1 MSEDAA
7 RRRTD
12 EALQKA
18 GLADMR
24 PAYRK
29 LLVQLKQADPAAF
42 QEATR
47 RYREDLEPAVAGGDA
62 DPISAWLD
70 YGCWLAGRIA
80 DGRAMAIDATGRA
93 RPFEPS
99 APDAGTM
106 ILHIPDDDR
115 AQAIALAMPS
125 APSESQRETAE
136 LLLG

>member
-1 MSEDAA
+1 VSEDTA
-7 RRRTD
+7 RRLTD

-47 RYREDLEPAVAGGDA
+47 RYREDLEPAVSGGDA

-70 YGCWLAGRIA
+70 YGCWLASRIA
-80 DGRAMAIDATGRA
+80 EGRAMAIDATGRA
-93 RPFEPS
+93 RPFDPS

-106 ILHIPDDDR
+106 ILHVPDDDR
-115 AQAIALAMPS
+115 APAIALAMPC

-136 LLLG
+136 LLLR

>member
-1 MSEDAA
+1 VSEDAA
-7 RRRTD
+7 KRRTD

-24 PAYRK
+24 PVYRK

-47 RYREDLEPAVAGGDA
+47 RYRDDLEPAVSGGDA

-70 YGCWLAGRIA
+70 YGCWLAGRITE
-80 DGRAMAIDATGRA
+80 GRAMAIDTTGRA

-99 APDAGTM
+99 APDTGTM
-106 ILHIPDDDR
+106 ILHVPDDDR
-115 AQAIALAMPS
+115 ARAIALAMPS

-136 LLLG
+136 LLLR

>member
-1 MSEDAA
+1 MSEDTAK
-7 RRRTD
+7 RRTD

-29 LLVQLKQADPAAF
+29 LLVRLKQTDPAAF

-47 RYREDLEPAVAGGDA
+47 RYREDLEPAIAAGDA

-70 YGCWLAGRIA
+70 YGCWLAGRIVEGQA
-80 DGRAMAIDATGRA
+80 TAIDATGRA
-93 RPFEPS
+93 RPFDPS
-99 APDAGTM
+99 APDAGEM

-115 AQAIALAMPS
+115 APAIALAMPS
-125 APSESQRETAE
+125 TPSESQRETAE
-136 LLLG
+136 LLLR